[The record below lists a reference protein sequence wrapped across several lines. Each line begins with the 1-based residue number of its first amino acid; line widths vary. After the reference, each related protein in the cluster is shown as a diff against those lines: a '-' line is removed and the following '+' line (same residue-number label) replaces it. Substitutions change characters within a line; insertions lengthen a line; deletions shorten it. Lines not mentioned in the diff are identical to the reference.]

1 MTQICMAQMCVIQ
14 KDAMKNPFEFGREL
28 GIEELVDR
36 ETEVASVL
44 NAIRGGRVRIDIR
57 TPAAVVP
64 QSIS

>member
-1 MTQICMAQMCVIQ
+1 MAQMCVIQ

-44 NAIRGGRVRIDIR
+44 
-57 TPAAVVP
+57 TPFVVAE
-64 QSIS
+64 